1 MAQPRIADP
10 LLRRV
15 LEDPD
20 LSLAAKGALAFVLTR
35 PSGARVSPADLFVSS
50 SDPMMAIAK
59 AVQELTRAGLIGTV
73 KPGRAGGGIVLKGG
87 DRQR

>member
-1 MAQPRIADP
+1 MPQPRIADS

-15 LEDPD
+15 FEDPG

-35 PSGARVSPADLFVSS
+35 PAGARISEAELFTCS
-50 SDPMMAIAK
+50 SDPLDAIAQ
-59 AVQELTRAGLIGTV
+59 AVRELARTGLVGTV

-87 DRQR
+87 DRQQ